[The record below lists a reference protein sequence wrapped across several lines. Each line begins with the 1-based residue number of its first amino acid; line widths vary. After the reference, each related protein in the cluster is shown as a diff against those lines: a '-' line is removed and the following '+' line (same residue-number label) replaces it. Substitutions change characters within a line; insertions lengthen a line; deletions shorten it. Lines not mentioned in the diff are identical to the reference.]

1 MHSGQEI
8 NMVLPY
14 YSVQTN
20 MSCTN
25 LFVFRY
31 MLNNRNTI
39 IIVCIPFQD
48 SGTLLSCPWPHSSD
62 TKGKAVS
69 FLRIS
74 MFIAQLFLAMSMGS
88 LIDVWGG
95 PSIIMFISLLA
106 ALLGGCTAYNLTIQS
121 DLRKI
126 LSK

>member
-1 MHSGQEI
+1 MLYTMHSGQEI
-8 NMVLPY
+8 NMELPY
-14 YSVQTN
+14 YSIQTN
-20 MSCTN
+20 MHCTN
-25 LFVFRY
+25 LHT
-31 MLNNRNTI
+31 L

-48 SGTLLSCPWPHSSD
+48 SGTLLSRPWPHSSD

-106 ALLGGCTAYNLTIQS
+106 ALLGGCTAYNLTVQS